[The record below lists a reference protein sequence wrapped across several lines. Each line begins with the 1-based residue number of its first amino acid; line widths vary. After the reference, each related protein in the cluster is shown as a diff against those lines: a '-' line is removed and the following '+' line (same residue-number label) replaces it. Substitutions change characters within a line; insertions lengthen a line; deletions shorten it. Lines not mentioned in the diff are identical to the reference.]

1 MALGS
6 PSTHGLY
13 KVKGNLTLAGRLN
26 INDMGGFG
34 PGLYRLFNYDGT
46 LIDKGLKRHGAGWQL
61 VGVGHIHSDGG
72 EQAGQ
77 PDQ

>member
-34 PGLYRLFNYDGT
+34 PGLYRLFNMT
-46 LIDKGLKRHGAGWQL
+46 AR
-61 VGVGHIHSDGG
+61 
-72 EQAGQ
+72 
-77 PDQ
+77 